1 MQDYELEALLDT
13 NQFDYTDDQIATIRT
28 VLEDYEQ
35 DDDDDSTDYTNAV
48 IAVAVGDETIS
59 SLGEAL
65 ARARIVE
72 ALALDRVK
80 AAVRVEYER
89 GMSEYELAGKAGVSR
104 TTIRAWLGKK

>member
-13 NQFDYTDDQIATIRT
+13 DQFDYTEDQIATIRT

-35 DDDDDSTDYTNAV
+35 DDDLTDYTNAV

-59 SLGEAL
+59 GLGEAL
-65 ARARIVE
+65 AQARMVE

-80 AAVRVEYER
+80 GAVRVKYEQ
-89 GMSEYELAGKAGVSR
+89 GMSEYALAEQAQVSR
-104 TTIRAWLGKK
+104 STIRAWLGKK

>member
-13 NQFDYTDDQIATIRT
+13 NEFDYTEEEIATIRT

-35 DDDDDSTDYTNAV
+35 DDDDDLTDYTNAV

-59 SLGEAL
+59 GLGEAL
-65 ARARIVE
+65 ARARMVE

-89 GMSEYELAGKAGVSR
+89 GMSEYDLAGQAGVSR
-104 TTIRAWLGKK
+104 TTIRAWLGK